1 MSCSDNDKM
10 TWGKNLELRAALT
23 TVDSSLIFNP
33 FKRHFYQT
41 KINPLGPLI
50 VTLIK
55 KASSQRPTETDVAV
69 LRSKITSKFRTHS
82 HEHFA
87 VCVSYYLNSIVVRAY
102 ACIIKT
108 MPKELMKILGTKE
121 LRRMPGS
128 SQVILADEE
137 EREHNGKV
145 PGRAVV

>member
-1 MSCSDNDKM
+1 M
-10 TWGKNLELRAALT
+10 ELRAALT

-55 KASSQRPTETDVAV
+55 KASSQRPAETDVAV
-69 LRSKITSKFRTHS
+69 LQLKITSKFRTHS

-87 VCVSYYLNSIVVRAY
+87 VRV
-102 ACIIKT
+102 II
-108 MPKELMKILGTKE
+108 
-121 LRRMPGS
+121 
-128 SQVILADEE
+128 
-137 EREHNGKV
+137 
-145 PGRAVV
+145 

>member
-1 MSCSDNDKM
+1 M
-10 TWGKNLELRAALT
+10 TWGKYWELRAALT

-33 FKRHFYQT
+33 FKRRFYQT

-69 LRSKITSKFRTHS
+69 SCLKISSKFRARS

-87 VCVSYYLNSIVVRAY
+87 VCV
-102 ACIIKT
+102 II
-108 MPKELMKILGTKE
+108 
-121 LRRMPGS
+121 
-128 SQVILADEE
+128 
-137 EREHNGKV
+137 
-145 PGRAVV
+145 